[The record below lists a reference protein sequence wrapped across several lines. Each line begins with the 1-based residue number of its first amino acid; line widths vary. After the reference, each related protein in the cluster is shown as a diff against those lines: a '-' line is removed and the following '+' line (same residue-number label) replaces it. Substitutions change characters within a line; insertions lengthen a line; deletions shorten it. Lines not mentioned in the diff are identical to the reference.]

1 MRIAGI
7 EDGGRTQCSWPLPR
21 ARLASTLMGIIPDPI
36 MDAIH
41 LAESIMAREKNDRVG
56 STADTV

>member
-1 MRIAGI
+1 MR
-7 EDGGRTQCSWPLPR
+7 
-21 ARLASTLMGIIPDPI
+21 IIPDPI

>member
-1 MRIAGI
+1 
-7 EDGGRTQCSWPLPR
+7 
-21 ARLASTLMGIIPDPI
+21 MGIIPDPI

-41 LAESIMAREKNDRVG
+41 FAESILAKEKNDRVG